1 MIEDGG
7 QKIAKTHKPELLQK
21 IPGIHP
27 SLFCV
32 AKAMQ
37 NKKSY
42 GGQVNPGQA
51 EEAQKARRR

>member
-1 MIEDGG
+1 MRKVNLKRHKQELI
-7 QKIAKTHKPELLQK
+7 QKIL
-21 IPGIHP
+21 GIHP

-51 EEAQKARRR
+51 GTDQQICQTVRS